1 MPRFSMQTALDVR
14 ERIEKLK
21 QKEFGE
27 QLQIAQEIKSRIV
40 ESQEQIQQSHVH
52 TNQLKNEGF
61 TIAQLQF
68 HQHFC
73 RRMEQ
78 QIHVLEQQLKEQNE
92 EVGRAQQSLLKAT
105 QNRRVLEILKEKELQ
120 RYRKHQ
126 DRLERLEMDEIAQNF
141 SLQQRSK

>member
-27 QLQIAQEIKSRIV
+27 QLQVAQEIKSRIV
-40 ESQEQIQQSHVH
+40 ESQEQIKQSHVY
-52 TNQLKNEGF
+52 TNQLKNNGF

-68 HQHFC
+68 NQQFC
-73 RRMEQ
+73 QRMEQ
-78 QIHVLEQQLKEQNE
+78 QIQVLEHQLQQQNE
-92 EVGRAQQSLLKAT
+92 IVNRKQQSLLKAT
-105 QNRRVLEILKEKELQ
+105 QDRRVLEILKEKEQQ

-126 DRLERLEMDEIAQNF
+126 DRLDRLEMDEIAQNF
-141 SLQQRSK
+141 SLQRRSR